1 MAGLAA
7 LAVKMKSR
15 YDGKLRK
22 RGKKASV
29 PSSAKRPKHDGAPSP
44 PNLLPLCKME
54 CAAEVRKVECAAEV
68 QNVLEKYTDTGLC
81 VCL

>member
-29 PSSAKRPKHDGAPSP
+29 PSAKRPKHDGEPSAPT
-44 PNLLPLCKME
+44 LLSL
-54 CAAEVRKVECAAEV
+54 RKVECAVEWPRRRV
-68 QNVLEKYTDTGLC
+68 VLYL
-81 VCL
+81 